1 MKKMYLLMPF
11 VALALASCSND
22 DDALNSRSAAL
33 NVKVALDNPS
43 SRALITNTT
52 FAAGTEIGIF
62 MTEEDGSAYDDQT
75 TGYSNVKYTASGEG
89 DDQIW
94 TNTTNPIML
103 SATNG
108 KAVAYY
114 PWFDNDDMTAI
125 PLETTSQ
132 NDYMY
137 SNSQVVNNGKT
148 DATFVMSHALTAV
161 RVKIINDSYSGA
173 GLVEGI
179 SIKSTN
185 FATAGS
191 MDITDGTVSYT
202 VGTEGTVVAL
212 PVASDAKTEAA
223 APYTNE
229 YMLVPTGT
237 NGEIQVDVNMD
248 GKLFRNKVTLTAAAL
263 KGYIYTIELSAKN
276 NSLGITKV
284 TIDPWKEG
292 ETVTGDM
299 TIVPNT

>member
-89 DDQIW
+89 DDQTW

-108 KAVAYY
+108 KAIAYY

-125 PLETTSQ
+125 PLETASQ
-132 NDYMY
+132 TDYMY

-179 SIKSTN
+179 SIQSTN

>member
-108 KAVAYY
+108 KAVSYY

-125 PLETTSQ
+125 PLETASQ
-132 NDYMY
+132 TDYMY

-212 PVASDAKTEAA
+212 PVASDAKTEAT

>member
-52 FAAGTEIGIF
+52 FATGTEIGIF

-114 PWFDNDDMTAI
+114 PWSDNDDMTAI
-125 PLETTSQ
+125 PLETASQ
-132 NDYMY
+132 TDYMY

-179 SIKSTN
+179 SIQSTN

-191 MDITDGTVSYT
+191 MDITDGTVSHT